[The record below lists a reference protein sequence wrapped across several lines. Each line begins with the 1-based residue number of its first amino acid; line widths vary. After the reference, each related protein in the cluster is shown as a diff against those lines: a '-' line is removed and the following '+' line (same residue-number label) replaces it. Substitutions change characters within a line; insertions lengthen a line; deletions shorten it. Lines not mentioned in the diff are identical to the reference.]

1 MLVRF
6 TVCSVVVTAI
16 TALYTRFLRVNPTTV
31 ALTFLLLV
39 LVVAAA
45 WGLRYSAF
53 ASLIATACFNFFFLP
68 PVRTWTIADPQNWVA
83 LAVFLMTA
91 MIASQLSDKARSQAE
106 SAESRRHE
114 IERLYT
120 FSQQLLIKE
129 NVFELL
135 NELPMIIV
143 DEFSVA
149 AAAIFLTSGQKV
161 YYSDVNAHNLLSA
174 EELKAVSAR
183 GELIARPQQNITFI
197 PLRIGVRSVGSFAVI
212 GNLSRQTLEAIGS
225 LVAIAT
231 ERARAVEKLSHAEA
245 ARESEHL
252 RSALLDAVTHEFRT
266 PLTSIKAAASTLSSS
281 VHLDDAARHDLVA
294 VVEEEADRL
303 NRLVGEA
310 AEMAQLDAH
319 QVHLEL
325 EVLDIRAAIDAA
337 LQESAPLLGDR
348 KVELLVAADLPRVR
362 VDKQR
367 VAEVVR
373 HLLENA
379 AKYSP
384 AGTPIRVTAESAV
397 KSVCVSI
404 ADHGP
409 GIDEFEQLLIFE
421 KFYRGRGQRGVQ
433 GTGMGLPIAK
443 AIIEA
448 HGGTIGVTS
457 QLGRGSV
464 FHFSLPAHVE

>member
-6 TVCSVVVTAI
+6 TVCSAVVTAV
-16 TALYTRFLRVNPTTV
+16 AGLYTRFLHVNPTTV
-31 ALTFLLLV
+31 ALTFLLVV

-45 WGLRYSAF
+45 WGLRYSVF
-53 ASLIATACFNFFFLP
+53 TSLIATACFNFFFLP
-68 PVRTWTIADPQNWVA
+68 PVRTWTIADPENWVA
-83 LAVFLMTA
+83 LAVFLITA
-91 MIASQLSDKARSQAE
+91 MIASQLSEKARRQAE
-106 SAESRRHE
+106 SAESRRQE
-114 IERLYT
+114 IERLYA

-129 NVFELL
+129 NVLELL
-135 NELPMIIV
+135 NELPMKIV

-149 AAAIFLTSGQKV
+149 SAAIFLASGQKV
-161 YYSDVNAHNLLSA
+161 YYSDANARNQFSA
-174 EELKAVSAR
+174 EELNAVSAR
-183 GELIARPQQNITFI
+183 GEFSARPEQNVTFI

-281 VHLDDAARHDLVA
+281 VHLDDAARRDLVA

-319 QVHLEL
+319 QVHLEFD
-325 EVLDIRAAIDAA
+325 VVDIRGAIDAA
-337 LQESAPLLGDR
+337 LQESAPLMR
-348 KVELLVAADLPRVR
+348 EREVALVVAPDLPRVR
-362 VDKQR
+362 IDKQR
-367 VAEVVR
+367 IAEAIR

-379 AKYSP
+379 GKYSP
-384 AGTPIRVTAESAV
+384 AGTSIRVTAERTGEGIR
-397 KSVCVSI
+397 VSI
-404 ADHGP
+404 ADQGP
-409 GIDEFEQLLIFE
+409 GIDDFEQSLIFD
-421 KFYRGRGQRGVQ
+421 KFYRGRGQRGLQ

-457 QLGRGSV
+457 QLARGSV
-464 FHFSLPAHVE
+464 FHFSLPAHIE

>member
-6 TVCSVVVTAI
+6 VVCSAVVTAI
-16 TALYTRFLRVNPTTV
+16 TALYTRLLRVNPTTV
-31 ALTFLLLV
+31 ALTLLLV
-39 LVVAAA
+39 VLAVAAA
-45 WGLRYSAF
+45 WGLRYSVF
-53 ASLIATACFNFFFLP
+53 TSLIATASFNFFFLP

-91 MIASQLSDKARSQAE
+91 MIASQLSDKARRQAE

-114 IERLYT
+114 IERLYG

-135 NELPMIIV
+135 NELPRTIV

-149 AAAIFLTSGQKV
+149 SAAIFFNSGEKV
-161 YYSDVNAHNLLSA
+161 YYSDVSAHNLISL

-183 GELIARPQQNITFI
+183 GEISARPEQNVTVI

-212 GNLSRQTLEAIGS
+212 GSLSRQTLEAIGS
-225 LVAIAT
+225 MVAIAT

-319 QVHLEL
+319 QVHLEF
-325 EVLDIRAAIDAA
+325 EILDIRGAIDAA
-337 LQESAPLLGDR
+337 LKESGSPPANR
-348 KVELLVAADLPRVR
+348 EVELKMAADLPRVR
-362 VDKQR
+362 IDKQR
-367 VAEVVR
+367 IVEVIR

-379 AKYSP
+379 VKYSP
-384 AGTPIRVTAESAV
+384 AGTPIRVTAERAGQN
-397 KSVCVSI
+397 VCVTI
-404 ADHGP
+404 ADQGP
-409 GIDEFEQLLIFE
+409 GIDDFEQLLIFE

-448 HGGTIGVTS
+448 HGGTIAVTS

-464 FHFSLPAHVE
+464 FHFSLPASAE